1 MHSALFI
8 AGHDTGYQ
16 LRQGATLLWL
26 FLMPPIFFYF
36 IGTATGGFSSGA
48 GGQTATPLTVIAA
61 APGLLQSQID
71 MRLREN
77 DFVPQWQDIAFATQ
91 DVDPPARTL
100 TFPDALS
107 DRIAGGE
114 QVVARYNT
122 PASSLSRD
130 FERIRIRRS
139 LYTVLA
145 DIVVADAQSPADLS
159 AADLE
164 ALNAAPRIWSLQVE
178 PAGNRQRIP
187 TGFDQAIPGIMVMFT
202 LLVLLTSGASMLAI
216 ERRQGL
222 LRRLASAPISRRE
235 IVAGKWGGR
244 MALAVIQVGFA
255 MLAGTVLFGAS
266 WGPDLAMVVALL
278 LAWAAFCASAGLLLG
293 SLART
298 EGQAVG
304 LGVLTANLLAALG
317 GCWWPIEVTPDFM
330 QALQNLLP
338 TGWAM
343 DGLHQLI
350 SFEAGA
356 ASAMPQ
362 LVALLL
368 ATALLLAVAVK
379 RFRYD

>member
-1 MHSALFI
+1 
-8 AGHDTGYQ
+8 
-16 LRQGATLLWL
+16 
-26 FLMPPIFFYF
+26 
-36 IGTATGGFSSGA
+36 
-48 GGQTATPLTVIAA
+48 
-61 APGLLQSQID
+61 
-71 MRLREN
+71 
-77 DFVPQWQDIAFATQ
+77 
-91 DVDPPARTL
+91 
-100 TFPDALS
+100 
-107 DRIAGGE
+107 
-114 QVVARYNT
+114 
-122 PASSLSRD
+122 
-130 FERIRIRRS
+130 
-139 LYTVLA
+139 
-145 DIVVADAQSPADLS
+145 
-159 AADLE
+159 
-164 ALNAAPRIWSLQVE
+164 
-178 PAGNRQRIP
+178 
-187 TGFDQAIPGIMVMFT
+187 
-202 LLVLLTSGASMLAI
+202 
-216 ERRQGL
+216 
-222 LRRLASAPISRRE
+222 
-235 IVAGKWGGR
+235 